1 MGDAHP
7 FASATLGRHL
17 VRGLAGFGLVAAA
30 FGLLGV
36 VGPLSFALLPLGLLA
51 LRGCP
56 MCWTLGLDRAPV
68 ARPSAALVRGRSMP
82 SEARDVTQGGTSP
95 AAPVQRPC
103 PTIAIV
109 MLERCARCGAPG
121 SCR

>member
-56 MCWTLGLDRAPV
+56 MCWTLGLV
-68 ARPSAALVRGRSMP
+68 ELLSRGRLRRSC
-82 SEARDVTQGGTSP
+82 EDGQCR
-95 AAPVQRPC
+95 PVRPE
-103 PTIAIV
+103 
-109 MLERCARCGAPG
+109 M
-121 SCR
+121 